1 MLVSKTISWYE
12 WDADVCDRLF
22 IRRIHKHIGL
32 VLFRFVEVAAE
43 WSAALLS
50 AADQERHGVHL
61 FGRDAL
67 LLGRIISCQVLPCAL
82 MYKMLV
88 PRN

>member
-1 MLVSKTISWYE
+1 MLDTKRISCCE
-12 WDADVCDRLF
+12 WDAVFSDRLF
-22 IRRIHKHIGL
+22 IRRIHKHFGL
-32 VLFRFVEVAAE
+32 VFFRFVEVAAE

-67 LLGRIISCQVLPCAL
+67 LLGRIIACQVLPCAL
-82 MYKMLV
+82 MY
-88 PRN
+88 